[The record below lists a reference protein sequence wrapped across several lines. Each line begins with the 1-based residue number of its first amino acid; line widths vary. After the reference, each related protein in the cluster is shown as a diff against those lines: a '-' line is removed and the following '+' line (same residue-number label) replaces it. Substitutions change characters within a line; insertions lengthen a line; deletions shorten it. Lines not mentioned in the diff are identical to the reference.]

1 MPESFRLMYAVRM
14 NRKARTRQGGADLSI
29 RERAYLHIQQLL
41 LSGKLEAGSSV
52 SEQMLAKDLGS
63 SRTPI
68 REAMN
73 QLAAEGL
80 LEPSPNGGMI
90 VTQLGREDII
100 EL

>member
-1 MPESFRLMYAVRM
+1 MWLLSVDNHESSPFMYAVRM
-14 NRKARTRQGGADLSI
+14 NRRPRSRQGVTALSI

-52 SEQMLAKDLGS
+52 SEQLLARDLGS

-73 QLAAEGL
+73 QLAAGGL
-80 LEPSPNGGMI
+80 LEQSPNGGAI
-90 VTQLGREDII
+90 WG
-100 EL
+100 

>member
-1 MPESFRLMYAVRM
+1 MYAVPM
-14 NRKARTRQGGADLSI
+14 NRRPRSRQGGTDLSI

-52 SEQMLAKDLGS
+52 SEQLLARDLGS

-73 QLAAEGL
+73 CGGAAGAKPERRNDRG
-80 LEPSPNGGMI
+80 SAGA
-90 VTQLGREDII
+90 
-100 EL
+100 